1 VGGTPT
7 LLFPVIKTVAKM
19 HLYSLALPK
28 AGNFTR
34 MLSSNIDLSKN
45 YFIEHNGFL
54 EVIKVSQN
62 SDGLKKM
69 LVIAATAGV
78 IVFNWLAATGR
89 VNGVTPEMISDK
101 YPTYVT
107 PAGYA
112 FTIWSL
118 IYFGLA
124 AFSIYQALPKNTER
138 FRGIRSLYILNCA
151 ANCAWIYFWHQ
162 DQILICLFIILAL
175 LATLLLINLKIR
187 NTETNGEF
195 WLVKAPFGVYFG
207 WVTVAAMVNFVVALK
222 YLNAAM
228 SGTAEIVMSCVF
240 ILLAAFFGVI
250 VRVQLR
256 NYLYPL
262 AIAWAVTA
270 IAVKQS
276 GQTLIVVAAAIAC
289 IVSLF
294 TALSFVLTEKQS
306 SERMHRT

>member
-1 VGGTPT
+1 
-7 LLFPVIKTVAKM
+7 M
-19 HLYSLALPK
+19 
-28 AGNFTR
+28 
-34 MLSSNIDLSKN
+34 
-45 YFIEHNGFL
+45 
-54 EVIKVSQN
+54 SQN
-62 SDGLKKM
+62 SDGLKKV

-118 IYFGLA
+118 IYFGMIV
-124 AFSIYQALPKNTER
+124 FSIYQALPKNAER
-138 FRGIRSLYILNCA
+138 FRSIRSLYILSCA
-151 ANCAWIYFWHQ
+151 ANCAWIFFWHQ

-175 LATLLLINLKIR
+175 LATLLLINIKIR
-187 NTETNGEF
+187 DTETNAEF
-195 WLVKAPFGVYFG
+195 WLVKAPFGIYFG
-207 WVTVAAMVNFVVALK
+207 WVTVASIVNFAVALK
-222 YLNAAM
+222 YLNVAMPDTAAIIL
-228 SGTAEIVMSCVF
+228 SVAC
-240 ILLAAFFGVI
+240 ILLAAFFGVM
-250 VRVQLR
+250 VQVKLR

-276 GQTLIVVAAAIAC
+276 GQTLIVVAAAITC

-294 TALSFVLTEKQS
+294 AALSFVLQAQSTEIKKPLI
-306 SERMHRT
+306 